1 VVPNNTSLGKE
12 IMMDFEDVT
21 DEIYFGEMKMMFA
34 TDGWKLLMLE
44 LEEAAELYGNI
55 QDITSFDQLNFNKGQ
70 LAQIARLL
78 NFEDTIKRAEE
89 EEAEVDVD

>member
-1 VVPNNTSLGKE
+1 
-12 IMMDFEDVT
+12 MMNVEDVT
-21 DEIYFGEMKMMFA
+21 DEIYFGEMKTMFK

-44 LEEAAELYGNI
+44 LEEAGELYGNI
-55 QDITSFDQLNFNKGQ
+55 QDINSFDQLNFNKGQ

-89 EEAEVDVD
+89 EDLEAINAD